1 MTLNDPDTIER
12 ATRLRRIM
20 NEFITTMTPQERDR
34 VMQVHLAQAR
44 GPIGN
49 GEALRLLTNAFIH
62 ARKTHPSAKPPR
74 ETHSSGDSR

>member
-1 MTLNDPDTIER
+1 MTLNDPDTIKR
-12 ATRLRRIM
+12 AMRLRRIM

-49 GEALRLLTNAFIH
+49 GEALRLLTNAFIR
-62 ARKTHPSAKPPR
+62 ARKTHPSPKPRR